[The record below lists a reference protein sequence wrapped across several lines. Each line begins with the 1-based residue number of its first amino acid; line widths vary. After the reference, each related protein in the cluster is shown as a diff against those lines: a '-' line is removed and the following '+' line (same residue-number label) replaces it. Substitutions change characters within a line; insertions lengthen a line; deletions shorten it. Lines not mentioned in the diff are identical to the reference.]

1 MNLGRRLSILS
12 LAAAVPYLLLST
24 SQQAGV
30 ITHVFPDGSG
40 ERLVYARGTADR
52 ASELGKYLDRALP
65 GADWARTV
73 REGSADRV
81 LAIRSAQP
89 ANLATVPEVEVK
101 SLAIV
106 HSPFS
111 PFSIHTWSE
120 KLTFDQ
126 SGATDVE
133 VHGQG
138 VAELKY
144 IVRMPG
150 TVTQTTPPGKV
161 EGNRVEWD
169 VKVGPEP
176 KTFTVQSRSIRWA
189 YLALWVY
196 VVAFL
201 VVKACAWAPRIAR
214 KLPRRPRRI

>member
-1 MNLGRRLSILS
+1 MISRRRFSVLS

-52 ASELGKYLDRALP
+52 ASELGKYLDRTLP

-73 REGSADRV
+73 REGSAERV
-81 LAIRSAQP
+81 LAVRSAQP
-89 ANLATVPEVEVK
+89 ANLATTPEVEVK
-101 SLAIV
+101 HLGIV
-106 HSPFS
+106 NSPFS
-111 PFSIHTWSE
+111 PFSVHTWTE

-126 SGATDVE
+126 GGATPVE
-133 VHGQG
+133 VQGQG
-138 VAELKY
+138 AAELKY

-150 TVTQTTPPGKV
+150 TITQSTPPGKV

-176 KTFTVQSRSIRWA
+176 RTFTVQSRSVRWA
-189 YLALWVY
+189 YVALWLY
-196 VVAFL
+196 VLAFV
-201 VVKACAWAPRIAR
+201 VVKSLVWVPRVAR
-214 KLPRRPRRI
+214 KLPRKPRRI

>member
-1 MNLGRRLSILS
+1 MMLRRRLSVFS

-24 SQQAGV
+24 SQQAGI

-52 ASELGKYLDRALP
+52 VPEVAKYLERALP
-65 GADWARTV
+65 GADWTRTV

-81 LAIRSAQP
+81 LAVRSLQP

-101 SLAIV
+101 SLGIV
-106 HSPFS
+106 NSPFS

-120 KLTFDQ
+120 KLSFDQ
-126 SGATDVE
+126 GNATDVE

-150 TVTQTTPPGKV
+150 TITQATPPGKV

-176 KTFTVQSRSIRWA
+176 KTFTVESRSVRWA
-189 YLALWVY
+189 YVALWVY
-196 VVAFL
+196 VLAFL
-201 VVKACAWAPRIAR
+201 VVKVCSWVPRIAR
-214 KLPRRPRRI
+214 KLPRRPRKI

>member
-1 MNLGRRLSILS
+1 MILRRRFSVLS

-52 ASELGKYLDRALP
+52 ASELGKYLDRTLP

-73 REGSADRV
+73 QEGSAERV
-81 LAIRSAQP
+81 LAVRSAQP
-89 ANLATVPEVEVK
+89 ANLATTPEVEVK
-101 SLAIV
+101 HLGIV
-106 HSPFS
+106 NSPFS
-111 PFSIHTWSE
+111 PFSVHTWSE

-126 SGATDVE
+126 GGATPVE
-133 VHGQG
+133 VQGQG

-150 TVTQTTPPGKV
+150 TITQSTPPGKV

-176 KTFTVQSRSIRWA
+176 RTFTVESRSVRWA
-189 YLALWVY
+189 YVALWLY
-196 VVAFL
+196 VLAFL
-201 VVKACAWAPRIAR
+201 VVKSLVWVPRVAR
-214 KLPRRPRRI
+214 KLPRKPTRI